1 MGSGAKA
8 PQKPA
13 ERRLLGAA
21 LSGSQPGFFGRGAVD
36 TTGAGTVEW
45 RFAEGVY
52 PCDGL
57 FWLVVCAA
65 ALSSPTLAKAVTID
79 FEDQSG
85 PSSGGSPQS
94 LTYTFGS
101 LSVLIRGGTIH
112 TNEATGQDKTSVFAT
127 AVTNL
132 MAITFSAPVE
142 NFSVEVVNALAGTY
156 GSANTEGI
164 PLALFTIPETDGAA
178 YTITWP
184 SVENPF
190 LHGHA
195 ARWPLPLGNR
205 QHFVRCDDG
214 RTRAI
219 DMDDAF
225 ARICRAWICFTPPSQ
240 ATSDHCRLMR
250 DRCHASRGNSSGPTT
265 SAGYST
271 RTGQ

>member
-1 MGSGAKA
+1 M
-8 PQKPA
+8 
-13 ERRLLGAA
+13 RR
-21 LSGSQPGFFGRGAVD
+21 FI
-36 TTGAGTVEW
+36 
-45 RFAEGVY
+45 
-52 PCDGL
+52 
-57 FWLVVCAA
+57 WLVVCAA

-184 SVENPF
+184 SVETLFYMDMPHDGPF
-190 LHGHA
+190 
-195 ARWPLPLGNR
+195 RW
-205 QHFVRCDDG
+205 
-214 RTRAI
+214 AI
-219 DMDDAF
+219 DNISFDVTTAVPEPSTWMMLLLGF
-225 ARICRAWICFTPPSQ
+225 AGLGF
-240 ATSDHCRLMR
+240 
-250 DRCHASRGNSSGPTT
+250 ASRRLRKPH
-265 SAGYST
+265 
-271 RTGQ
+271 RIIVV